1 MRLRIGH
8 LRTQTDLDIERIRVM
23 ELLQKKNIILN
34 CKAKAKEEV
43 IREIGQILLDSGY
56 VEKDYIEGM
65 LERENTFSTNIGNG
79 IAIPHGVEAVKKN
92 IKSSGIAV
100 MVFPEGTPWNEG
112 MVKIVIGIAAMGE
125 EHLDILANIADKL
138 ATEQAVE
145 DIIRSS
151 ADEIYSHFTGK

>member
-1 MRLRIGH
+1 M
-8 LRTQTDLDIERIRVM
+8 RTQTDLDIERIRVM

-92 IKSSGIAV
+92 IRSSGIAV

>member
-1 MRLRIGH
+1 
-8 LRTQTDLDIERIRVM
+8 M

>member
-1 MRLRIGH
+1 M
-8 LRTQTDLDIERIRVM
+8 RTQTDLDIERIRVM

>member
-1 MRLRIGH
+1 
-8 LRTQTDLDIERIRVM
+8 M

-92 IKSSGIAV
+92 IRSSGIAV

>member
-1 MRLRIGH
+1 

-92 IKSSGIAV
+92 IRSSGIAV